1 MSRCVDTLSIYLNF
15 MGDMWIFNENL
26 FKLAYFVY
34 NKVSYQLFKVIGS
47 ALLQWAV
54 EDLSAVSVSEDSDPL
69 GAAVLEHSDLLE
81 V

>member
-1 MSRCVDTLSIYLNF
+1 

-34 NKVSYQLFKVIGS
+34 NKASYQSLKVIGS

-54 EDLSAVSVSEDSDPL
+54 EDLSAVSVSEDPDPL
-69 GAAVLEHSDLLE
+69 VAAV
-81 V
+81 